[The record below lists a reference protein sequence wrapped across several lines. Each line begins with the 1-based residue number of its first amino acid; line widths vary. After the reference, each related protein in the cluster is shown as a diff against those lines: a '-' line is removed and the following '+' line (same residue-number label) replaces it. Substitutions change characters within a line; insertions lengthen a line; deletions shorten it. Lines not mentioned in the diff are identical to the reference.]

1 VWCSRQAYQ
10 KALSLPAGSSH
21 VSEFQAKAAVNIGVL
36 DYEQGSVT
44 HQRHSSRASFLD
56 FLVSSSRVLGPL
68 LLTTSGRHV
77 AARDRFRE
85 ALALDP
91 SHELARKNL
100 DALNRALGQ

>member
-1 VWCSRQAYQ
+1 VPVWCSRQAYQ

-36 DYEQGSVT
+36 DYEQGNISGILPT
-44 HQRHSSRASFLD
+44 HHSCFLG
-56 FLVSSSRVLGPL
+56 FLFLGPL

-85 ALALDP
+85 ALELDP